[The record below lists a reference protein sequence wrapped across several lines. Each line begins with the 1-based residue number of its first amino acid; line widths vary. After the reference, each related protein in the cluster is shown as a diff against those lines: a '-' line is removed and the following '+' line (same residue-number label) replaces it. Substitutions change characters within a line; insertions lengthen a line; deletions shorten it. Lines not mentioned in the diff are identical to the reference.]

1 MIDFRLDDL
10 YNTEAV
16 VVLPDGEKVVVR
28 TLTEA
33 EVQLREQLAIA
44 RSAAV
49 EADIKAE
56 DGKLHTEMI
65 EPLQQL
71 GREELIA
78 IILAVADVAERMKAE
93 QDIPYVYVP
102 APEGADDAEKRKAM
116 MDQEEVDAKV
126 RQMRSERVSRELVR
140 LRERLDELEDEKLV
154 NRAVGAFVQS
164 QLYNAK
170 YEEFMV
176 QTVVMATRKFDGE
189 QRFDLETVRRHGKK
203 DGLSERVFQ
212 RLLGAYG
219 KVDSADP
226 WELQKK
232 A

>member
-1 MIDFRLDDL
+1 MIDFRLDEL

-16 VVLPDGEKVVVR
+16 VTLPDDEKVVVR

-33 EVQLREQLAIA
+33 EVQLRDHLAIA

-49 EADIKAE
+49 EADMTKG
-56 DGKLHTEMI
+56 GKLYEEMI

-78 IILAVADVAERMKAE
+78 VILTVADVAERMKAE
-93 QDIPYVYVP
+93 QEIHNVYVP
-102 APEGADDAEKRKAM
+102 TPDGADDAERRKAIIE
-116 MDQEEVDAKV
+116 QEEVDARV
-126 RQMRSERVSRELVR
+126 RQLRSERVSTALTK
-140 LRERLDELEDEKLV
+140 LREKLNDQTDETLLA
-154 NRAVGAFVQS
+154 RATGAFVQS

-176 QTVVMATRKFDGE
+176 QTVLMSTRDSAGE
-189 QRFDLETVRRHGKK
+189 QRFDVEKVRKHGKK
-203 DGLSERVFQ
+203 DGLSERVYQ
-212 RLLGAYG
+212 KLLAAYA